1 MRFAALCLALPAA
14 AVAIA
19 QTAEKRLDIH
29 ELIAEATLRNPEI
42 LAAQKK
48 YEAAA
53 QRPAQ
58 ERSLPDPMLSFGWNS
73 NGNPLPGAGLGT
85 WPTANIGV
93 MASQELPYPGKLR
106 LRGEIA
112 GKEVQAEAEQYRA
125 TALGVISRLEQ
136 AYHRLHHAYVMQ
148 EILTRNKESLRSLL
162 RATEARYSVGRTP
175 QTDVFK
181 VQTQLT
187 LVETR
192 LAQIER
198 DKRARAAE
206 INSLL
211 NRRYDAGLAR
221 PAEMEM
227 NAPAFTLDELLLK
240 ARDAAPTLGRE
251 QRMIERAGSALN
263 LARKDRY
270 PDFTINGG
278 YFNMGSMPPMYMFR
292 ADMRLPVHGA
302 KTRAEITERT
312 YEVAEAQRS
321 YEASARALE
330 YRIRDDYAAAE
341 TALKLA
347 TLYSQTVLPQARLTV
362 ESSLAAYEAGQIDLA
377 AVLSN
382 QVAAFDY
389 EMSYH
394 EQMQEYH
401 LALARLEEDTGV
413 ELNK

>member
-1 MRFAALCLALPAA
+1 MRFAALWLALPLA
-14 AVAIA
+14 A

-29 ELIAEATLRNPEI
+29 ALIVEATLRNPEI

-112 GKEVQAEAEQYRA
+112 GKEAQAESEQYRA

-136 AYHRLHHAYVMQ
+136 AYFRLHHAYEMEQ
-148 EILTRNKESLRSLL
+148 ILTRNKESIRSLL
-162 RATEARYSVGRTP
+162 RVTEARYSVGRTP
-175 QTDVFK
+175 QSDVFR

-187 LVETR
+187 LIETR
-192 LAQIER
+192 LAQIQRER
-198 DKRARAAE
+198 RARTAE

-211 NRRYDAGLAR
+211 NRSYDAELA
-221 PAEMEM
+221 PPSDMEM
-227 NAPAFTLDELLLK
+227 KALAFTLDELLAK
-240 ARDAAPTLGRE
+240 ARDAAPSLVRE
-251 QRMIERAGSALN
+251 QRMVERAGSALN

-270 PDFTINGG
+270 PDFTLNGG
-278 YFNMGSMPPMYMFR
+278 YFNMGAMSPMYMFR
-292 ADMRLPVHGA
+292 ADVRLPIHGA
-302 KTRAEITERT
+302 KTRAEITERS
-312 YEVAEAQRS
+312 YEVAEAERT
-321 YEASARALE
+321 YEASSRSLE
-330 YRIRDDYAAAE
+330 FRIRDDYAAAE

-347 TLYSQTVLPQARLTV
+347 TLYSQTVMPQARLTV
-362 ESSLAAYEAGQIDLA
+362 ESSLAAYEAGTTDLI

-382 QVAAFDY
+382 Q
-389 EMSYH
+389 
-394 EQMQEYH
+394 
-401 LALARLEEDTGV
+401 
-413 ELNK
+413 